1 MTISADL
8 VTPVVDAAPG
18 EAAFG
23 TVRLHNAGST
33 PATVRVVTVGL
44 DAAVSGNGHRAP
56 ATAAVTVQP
65 GQICDVPVAIDVPAT
80 LGIGDHA
87 AAFQVVSERVGD
99 RPLLVPFTV
108 SIASVERVELTPY
121 PSTIR
126 GRRRANFRLDLV
138 NHEDTPVDVAIE
150 GSAPEV
156 QVRFAQPRVQ
166 LLPGQHAVT
175 KGKLKGPRRWSGEPT
190 QHTVVI
196 TARGRASATSV
207 TAAYVQ
213 RPLPGGR

>member
-1 MTISADL
+1 
-8 VTPVVDAAPG
+8 
-18 EAAFG
+18 
-23 TVRLHNAGST
+23 
-33 PATVRVVTVGL
+33 
-44 DAAVSGNGHRAP
+44 
-56 ATAAVTVQP
+56 
-65 GQICDVPVAIDVPAT
+65 
-80 LGIGDHA
+80 
-87 AAFQVVSERVGD
+87 GD

-108 SIASVERVELTPY
+108 SVASVERVELTPY

-190 QHTVVI
+190 QHTVVS
-196 TARGRASATSV
+196 TARGRAPATSV

-213 RPLPGGR
+213 RPLFAARPRMITAALVVSALWAGAIGACAWWWSERGSDDGDQAATSGQIDGVDTDGDGVLDTFFDADGNVVYAVDTDGDGEPDAFFDADGNPVADPRD